1 MNKWQTAYCNEY
13 YDGKKPRTKTG
24 KEKLELLGQV
34 KETVTVEFPDGRTE
48 TYTVTENDCDMPN
61 GKISV
66 SVLASNLVLW
76 TERGY
81 KITTK

>member
-1 MNKWQTAYCNEY
+1 MNKWQTVYCNEDY
-13 YDGKKPRTKTG
+13 NGKAPRTKIG

-34 KETVTVEFPDGRTE
+34 KETVTVEFPEGRAE
-48 TYTVTENDCDMPN
+48 TYIVTENDCDMPN

-76 TERGY
+76 TARGY